1 MLLYMAGDAN
11 RSGYT
16 RLCAAFWDECRS
28 FDIALPSEDAVS
40 GSAFCQARAKL
51 SNVFLRSVLHQVS
64 DSHDANFPD
73 LTRWRG
79 LRIFAIDGSKA
90 NVQRSDELRRKFGVP
105 SGAHCPQ
112 ILVST
117 LINVVSEVPSDVVV
131 APTATSERE
140 LLLQHLDRL
149 SPGDVLLLDRGYPSF
164 EILQLLRERGI
175 DFVIRVPKAHTFSA
189 VDMFLASGGSDYRVL
204 IEPPDH
210 SNPGAQPIEV
220 RAVRTWSPKEDTIVF
235 LTSLRRCDVTTMQV
249 CELYRMRWRIEETF
263 KVVKGAYLGAG
274 QLHAKRPHGVVQE
287 ILAVMLFVAV
297 SRFFAAVAAVE
308 HDVPYDEVSIKGA
321 ILSLAA
327 YVTRVMLCTDPVQA
341 KRWLSAL
348 LQRVAGAREKRRPG
362 RSFPRRSFKPSPR
375 WGPGGRRGAS

>member
-11 RSGYT
+11 RSGYS

-28 FDIALPSEDAVS
+28 FDIALPIEDAVS

-51 SNVFLRSVLHQVS
+51 SNAFLRAVLHQVS
-64 DSHDANFPD
+64 DAHDRSFPD
-73 LTRWRG
+73 LSRWRG
-79 LRIFAIDGSKA
+79 RRVFAMDGSRV
-90 NVQRSDELRRKFGVP
+90 NVQRSHELHRKFGAP
-105 SGAHCPQ
+105 GGAHCPQ
-112 ILVST
+112 ILIST
-117 LINVVSEVPSDVVV
+117 LINVFSDVPSDVVV
-131 APTATSERE
+131 APNATSERE

-164 EILQLLRERGI
+164 EILRILSERGI
-175 DFVIRVPKAHTFSA
+175 DFVIRVPKSHTFGA
-189 VDMFLASGGSDYRVL
+189 VDTFLASEGNDYRVL
-204 IEPPDH
+204 IEPPGDAKR
-210 SNPGAQPIEV
+210 GAQSIEV
-220 RAVRTWSPKEDTIVF
+220 RAVRTWSPKENTIVF

-263 KVVKGAYLGAG
+263 KSVKGAYLGAG

-297 SRFFAAVAAVE
+297 SRVFAGAAAAE
-308 HDVPYDEVSIKGA
+308 HDVPYDEVSVKGA
-321 ILSLAA
+321 VLSLAA
-327 YVTRVMLCTDPVQA
+327 YVTRIMLCTDPVQA

-348 LQRVAGAREKRRPG
+348 LQRVASAREKRRPG

-375 WGPGGRRGAS
+375 WGPDGHRGAS